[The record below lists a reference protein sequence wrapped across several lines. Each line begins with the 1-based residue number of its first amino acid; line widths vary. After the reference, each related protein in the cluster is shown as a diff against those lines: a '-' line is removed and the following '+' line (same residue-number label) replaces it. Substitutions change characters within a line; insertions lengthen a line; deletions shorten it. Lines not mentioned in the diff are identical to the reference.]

1 LANQFRSI
9 LFEEYNILSHK
20 KLIIIGKCLKN
31 SKNQGIV
38 MDIEILQQTVFQN
51 RVMDY
56 LISIAVFLAG
66 ILTIKIIK
74 SIFLH
79 RLKSWSKKT
88 STTID
93 DFLIRIIEKKLVPL
107 LYFGLFYLAIKTLTL
122 SPSMIRTLDISG
134 LVVLTYFSL
143 RFIMELIN
151 YSLQTYWIKKE
162 VDPVRQQSLKGIIP
176 IIKVI
181 VWGIGITFL
190 LDNLGFKIST
200 IVAGL
205 GIGGIAVALAA
216 QTILG
221 DLFSYFVIF
230 FDKPFELGDFIIVG
244 DFLGTIEHIGIKT
257 TKVRSLSGEQLVFS
271 NTDLTN
277 SRIRNYKRMEKR
289 RVVFKLG
296 MIYQT
301 TSGQLK
307 EIPGIIKD
315 IIANIRDTA
324 FDRAHFS
331 SYGDFSLDF
340 EVVYYVLSSD
350 YNKYMDIQ
358 QEINF
363 AIGEEFEK
371 RGIEFA
377 YPTQTLYVEKSPE
390 NQS

>member
-1 LANQFRSI
+1 
-9 LFEEYNILSHK
+9 
-20 KLIIIGKCLKN
+20 
-31 SKNQGIV
+31 
-38 MDIEILQQTVFQN
+38 MDIEILQQTFFQN
-51 RVMDY
+51 RVVDY
-56 LISIAVFLAG
+56 LVSIGVFLAG
-66 ILTIKIIK
+66 IAAITIIK

-88 STTID
+88 ATTID

-107 LYFGLFYLAIKTLTL
+107 LYFGLFYLAFKTLTL
-122 SPSMIRTLDISG
+122 SPSVIKTLDISG

-143 RFIMELIN
+143 RLILELIS
-151 YSLQTYWIKKE
+151 YLLQTYWIKKE
-162 VDPVRQQSLKGIIP
+162 VDPARQKTLKGIIP
-176 IIKVI
+176 VIKFI
-181 VWGIGITFL
+181 VWAVGITFL

-216 QTILG
+216 QAILG

-230 FDKPFELGDFIIVG
+230 FDKPFETGDFIIVG
-244 DFLGTIEHIGIKT
+244 DFLGNIEHVGIKT
-257 TKVRSLSGEQLVFS
+257 TKLRSLSGEQLVFS

-277 SRIRNYKRMEKR
+277 SRLRNYKRMEKR

-296 MIYQT
+296 VIYQT
-301 TSGQLK
+301 ATGQLK
-307 EIPGIIKD
+307 EIPGVIKNIIV
-315 IIANIRDTA
+315 NMRDTA
-324 FDRAHFS
+324 FDRAHFF

-340 EVVYYVLSSD
+340 EVVYYVLSND

-363 AIGEEFEK
+363 AIREEFEK

-377 YPTQTLYVEKSPE
+377 YPTQTLYIEKSTE
-390 NQS
+390 NEPSGETADRDKA